1 MKQEQLKRENDEID
15 LIEIFRTLWDKK
27 FLIILMTFLITGV
40 SAIYAFTAKEKWVS
54 QAEISPPKLQEFQNY
69 FAIKK
74 ELARII
80 QDSSSENKEPKR
92 SNENEDVSKDLFGRL
107 SLLLNSGNEKEAFL
121 SQSGLYL
128 DLIANEKDALSQRKI
143 LSKLAKESIQIIKP
157 DPKRDLNLDGLKISF
172 SAETPKD
179 AQQYLTDFIQAV
191 NDKTAQQS
199 INDIQ
204 VEIQETINDLKYE
217 RDLFESSVKVQNA
230 IRLDNLQN
238 AYQTALL
245 AGITDYVKAVEK
257 LEIADGVSGMLSS
270 DAKIPLSGS
279 KSDNDPYLFMFGE
292 KYLKAQIDS
301 LQNHKVIYPQRY
313 YQVQELL
320 TKLEL
325 LLKKIQSTE
334 VKIQSFSYQAFPDY
348 PISRDKPKRAIIL
361 AFGFIAGLI
370 LSSLFVLGMNV
381 FRKSRKD
388 N

>member
-1 MKQEQLKRENDEID
+1 MKQEQFKRENDEID
-15 LIEIFRTLWDKK
+15 LIEILRTLWDKK

-80 QDSSSENKEPKR
+80 QDSSSENKEPKS

-107 SLLLNSGNEKEAFL
+107 GLLLNSGNEKEAFL

-143 LSKLAKESIQIIKP
+143 LSKLAKENIQVIKP

-238 AYQTALL
+238 AYQTARL

-270 DAKIPLSGS
+270 DAKIPLSGF

-301 LQNHKVIYPQRY
+301 LQSNKVIYPQRY

-325 LLKKIQSTE
+325 LLKKIQITE
-334 VKIQSFSYQAFPDY
+334 VKIQSFSYQTFPDY

>member
-1 MKQEQLKRENDEID
+1 MKQEQFKRENDEID
-15 LIEIFRTLWDKK
+15 LIEILRTLWDKK

-40 SAIYAFTAKEKWVS
+40 SAIYAFTTKEKWVS

-80 QDSSSENKEPKR
+80 QDSGSENTGPR
-92 SNENEDVSKDLFGRL
+92 NSNEDVSKDLFGRL

-143 LSKLAKESIQIIKP
+143 LSKLAKENIQIIKP

-245 AGITDYVKAVEK
+245 AGITDYVKAIEK
-257 LEIADGVSGMLSS
+257 LEISDGVSGMLSS

-361 AFGFIAGLI
+361 ALGFIAGLI
-370 LSSLFVLGMNV
+370 LSSLFVLGMNL
-381 FRKSRKD
+381 FRKNRKD
-388 N
+388 S

>member
-1 MKQEQLKRENDEID
+1 MKQEQFKRENDEID
-15 LIEIFRTLWDKK
+15 LIEILRTLWDKK

-80 QDSSSENKEPKR
+80 QDSGSENTGPKN
-92 SNENEDVSKDLFGRL
+92 SNEDVSKDLFGRL

-143 LSKLAKESIQIIKP
+143 LSKLAKENIQIIKP

-179 AQQYLTDFIQAV
+179 AQQYLKDFIQAV

-238 AYQTALL
+238 AYQTARL

-270 DAKIPLSGS
+270 DAKIPLSGF

-301 LQNHKVIYPQRY
+301 LQSNKVIYPQRY

-325 LLKKIQSTE
+325 LLKKIQITE
-334 VKIQSFSYQAFPDY
+334 VKIQSFSYQTFPDY

-361 AFGFIAGLI
+361 ALGFIAGLI
-370 LSSLFVLGMNV
+370 LSSLFVLGMNL
-381 FRKSRKD
+381 FRKNRKD
-388 N
+388 S

>member
-1 MKQEQLKRENDEID
+1 MKQEQFKRENDEID
-15 LIEIFRTLWDKK
+15 LIEILRTLWDKK

-80 QDSSSENKEPKR
+80 QDSGSENTGQKN
-92 SNENEDVSKDLFGRL
+92 SNEDVSKDLFGRL

-143 LSKLAKESIQIIKP
+143 LSKLAKENIQIIKP

-238 AYQTALL
+238 AYQTARL

-270 DAKIPLSGS
+270 DAKIPLSGF
-279 KSDNDPYLFMFGE
+279 KSDNDLYLFMFGE

-301 LQNHKVIYPQRY
+301 LQSNKVIYPQRY